1 MDSVDPSF
9 GFNNQSGQRV
19 SILSLDSFTPAFVDP
34 NRTKEETNRRFM
46 TFFLENEN
54 QYSTSMVLRKAYNTL
69 NECYA
74 LKSPLFY
81 EEGIEAIEYKKTS
94 QEALQRYE
102 EVQAL
107 LTLEEYRSS
116 LAVSHLKGFPRVL
129 GLGNTKGK
137 PVIVREYVK
146 GITLA
151 AATDLLP
158 PRRYWHLRWNRAHYG
173 CRNCQGGPENAPQ
186 RSIA

>member
-1 MDSVDPSF
+1 MKEGQFWIQLTHHS
-9 GFNNQSGQRV
+9 GLIIQSGQRV

-54 QYSTSMVLRKAYNTL
+54 QHSTGMVLRKAYNTL
-69 NECYA
+69 NDGFA

-102 EVQAL
+102 EVQKL
-107 LTLEEYRSS
+107 LTLKNI
-116 LAVSHLKGFPRVL
+116 AVHWRFH
-129 GLGNTKGK
+129 
-137 PVIVREYVK
+137 I
-146 GITLA
+146 
-151 AATDLLP
+151 
-158 PRRYWHLRWNRAHYG
+158 
-173 CRNCQGGPENAPQ
+173 
-186 RSIA
+186 

>member
-54 QYSTSMVLRKAYNTL
+54 QYSTGMVLRKAYNTL
-69 NECYA
+69 NECFA

-81 EEGIEAIEYKKTS
+81 EEGIEAIEYKKTPSRSATKIRRGSNTAYPGRIS
-94 QEALQRYE
+94 QFIGGF
-102 EVQAL
+102 
-107 LTLEEYRSS
+107 TF
-116 LAVSHLKGFPRVL
+116 KGFSPRAWAR
-129 GLGNTKGK
+129 K
-137 PVIVREYVK
+137 
-146 GITLA
+146 
-151 AATDLLP
+151 
-158 PRRYWHLRWNRAHYG
+158 H
-173 CRNCQGGPENAPQ
+173 
-186 RSIA
+186 